1 MFFQLFRVN
10 MVGDFANNFGSYVLL
25 SEVNGL
31 CFHFIILIIINDC
44 NILLGNKHLFF
55 SLDLFSITIYLS
67 PLQNQTFSVSSLL
80 SRSSAVGRGFCSA
93 WVNFPL

>member
-31 CFHFIILIIINDC
+31 CFDFIILIIINDC

-55 SLDLFSITIYLS
+55 SLDLFSIYLA